1 MSARNEL
8 VLNPLTGRYVKKYS
22 SNWLRLV
29 AQGTIAGDPKIEAPI
44 DSKVTE
50 PVQNR
55 NDRGVINDLVNLA
68 EEKKDSLKGLTR
80 TEIDDLLSKALYE
93 RLMMRG
99 KAPSSATLPKAAA
112 ATRPV
117 GRPKGIAARP
127 VAISRSAAAP
137 ISAAM
142 RSKKAM
148 MDAQAY
154 GSDSDSGEDEH
165 SISSADIET
174 TEVTETD

>member
-8 VLNPLTGRYVKKYS
+8 VLNPLTGRYVKKHS
-22 SNWLRLV
+22 SSYLRLV
-29 AQGTIAGDPKIEAPI
+29 AQGTIAGDPKIEVPI
-44 DSKVTE
+44 VTE
-50 PVQNR
+50 PVQIR

-68 EEKKDSLKGLTR
+68 EEKKDSLRGLSR
-80 TEIDDLLSKALYE
+80 AEIDDLLSKALYE
-93 RLMMRG
+93 RLIQRG
-99 KAPSSATLPKAAA
+99 KAPSSATLPKPA

-127 VAISRSAAAP
+127 VTISRSAAAP

-154 GSDSDSGEDEH
+154 GSDSDSGDDEH

-174 TEVTETD
+174 TDVTETD

>member
-1 MSARNEL
+1 MSTRNEL
-8 VLNPLTGRYVKKYS
+8 VLNPLTGRYVKKHS
-22 SNWLRLV
+22 SSYLRLV
-29 AQGTIAGDPKIEAPI
+29 AQGTIAGDPKIEVPI
-44 DSKVTE
+44 VTE
-50 PVQNR
+50 PVQTR
-55 NDRGVINDLVNLA
+55 NDRGVINDLVNLV
-68 EEKKDSLKGLTR
+68 EEKKDALRGLSR
-80 TEIDDLLSKALYE
+80 AEIDDLLSKALYE

-99 KAPSSATLPKAAA
+99 KTPSSAALPKSAAVH
-112 ATRPV
+112 PV
-117 GRPKGIAARP
+117 GRPKGLTARP

-137 ISAAM
+137 ISVAM

-174 TEVTETD
+174 TDAADTD

>member
-8 VLNPLTGRYVKKYS
+8 ILNPLTGRYVKKYS

-29 AQGTIAGDPKIEAPI
+29 AQGTIVGDPKIEAPV

-50 PVQNR
+50 PVQTR

-68 EEKKDSLKGLTR
+68 EEKKDALKGLSR

-99 KAPSSATLPKAAA
+99 KAPSSAALPKSDAA
-112 ATRPV
+112 RPV

-127 VAISRSAAAP
+127 VPISRSAAAP
-137 ISAAM
+137 ITTAM

-154 GSDSDSGEDEH
+154 GSDSDSGDDEH

-174 TEVTETD
+174 TDVTETD